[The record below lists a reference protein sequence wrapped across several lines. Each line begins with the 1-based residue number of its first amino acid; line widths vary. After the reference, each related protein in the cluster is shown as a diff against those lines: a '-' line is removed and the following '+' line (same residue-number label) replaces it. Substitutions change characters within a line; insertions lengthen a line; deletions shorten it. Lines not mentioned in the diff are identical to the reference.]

1 MPAPTQTAK
10 PAADLALIE
19 PVMMVIGGHKIV
31 TGDVFAVVDPATG
44 RPFANCP
51 LAGEVQVE
59 DAVAAARA
67 AFCGWAALPIE
78 QRAAHLERVADALEA
93 RKHDVAHLLSREQ
106 GKPAHSAALGEV
118 GGAINWTRATAK
130 LRPQVEVLKDDATGR
145 VELRRKPLGVVASI
159 TPWNFPILIAIW
171 HIIPAILG
179 GNTVVLKPS
188 SGTPLSTL
196 LMVEIANE
204 HLPAGV
210 LNSVSGPGRLGSQLA
225 GHAGVDK
232 IVFTGS
238 TPTGRDIMKHGAANL
253 KRLTLELGGND
264 AAIVL
269 ADADVEATAKKV
281 FLKSFGNSGQV
292 CAAIKRLYV
301 HDSIHDAMAER
312 LAQLA
317 SAAIVGPGDDPQ
329 SQYGPV
335 QNGKQL
341 AFLTGLAEDATARGG
356 RFLAGGLPEGKG
368 GGFYFPLSVVVDVTD
383 GMPIVDLEQFGPILP
398 IIRFHDAEEAVRLA
412 NANELG
418 LGGSIWSSD
427 VGEATRLAA
436 LLECGSAWVNDHS
449 TISPDIPFGGAKQS
463 GLGSEFGL
471 HGLYECMQ
479 MQTLRLP
486 AGAYTKVH

>member
-1 MPAPTQTAK
+1 MSQSSDVINAND
-10 PAADLALIE
+10 DLIQ
-19 PVMMVIGGHKIV
+19 PVSMIIGGQKIA
-31 TGDVFAVVDPATG
+31 TDDFFKVVDPATG
-44 RPFANCP
+44 RPFAQSP
-51 LAGEVQVE
+51 LANE
-59 DAVAAARA
+59 DMVDEAVAAARA
-67 AFCGWAALPIE
+67 AFRPWSAVPIE
-78 QRAAHLERVADALEA
+78 ERAMLLDRVADAMEE
-93 RKHDVAHLLSREQ
+93 RKVDVAQLLSREQ
-106 GKPAHSAALGEV
+106 GKPAHSAAIGEV
-118 GGAINWTRATAK
+118 SGAINWIRATAK
-130 LRPQVEVLKDDATGR
+130 LRPQVEILKDDETGR
-145 VELRRKPLGVVASI
+145 VEVRRKPLGVVASI
-159 TPWNFPILIAIW
+159 TPWNFPILIGIW
-171 HIIPAILG
+171 HIVPAILG

-210 LNSVSGPGRLGSQLA
+210 LNSVAGPGRIGAQLA
-225 GHAGVDK
+225 EHPGVDK

-238 TPTGRDIMKHGAANL
+238 TPTGRDIMKRGAANL

-281 FLKSFGNSGQV
+281 FLKAFGNSGQV

-301 HDSIHDAMAER
+301 HDSIHDALAGKLADMAK
-312 LAQLA
+312 
-317 SAAIVGPGDDPQ
+317 AAVVGPGDNPETH
-329 SQYGPV
+329 YGPV

-341 AFLTGLAEDATARGG
+341 AYLKELAEDGLAKGG
-356 RFLAGGLPEGKG
+356 RFLAGGLPAENQD
-368 GGFYFPLSVVVDVTD
+368 GFYFPISVMVDVAD
-383 GMPIVDLEQFGPILP
+383 GMAIVDDEQFGPILP
-398 IIRFHDAEEAVRLA
+398 IIRFHDNDEAVRLA

-427 VGEATRLAA
+427 TAEASRLAS

-463 GLGSEFGL
+463 GIGSEFGL
-471 HGLYECMQ
+471 HGLYEYMQ

-486 AGAYTKVH
+486 SSA

>member
-1 MPAPTQTAK
+1 MSQSSDVINAND
-10 PAADLALIE
+10 DLIQ
-19 PVMMVIGGHKIV
+19 PVSMIIGGQKV
-31 TGDVFAVVDPATG
+31 ATDDFFKVVDPATG
-44 RPFANCP
+44 RPFAQSP
-51 LAGEVQVE
+51 LATE
-59 DAVAAARA
+59 DMVDEAVAAARA
-67 AFCGWAALPIE
+67 AFRPWSAVPIE
-78 QRAAHLERVADALEA
+78 ERAMLLDRVADAMEE
-93 RKHDVAHLLSREQ
+93 RKVDVAQLLSREQ

-118 GGAINWTRATAK
+118 SGAINWIRATAK
-130 LRPQVEVLKDDATGR
+130 LRPQVEILKDDETGR
-145 VELRRKPLGVVASI
+145 VEVRRKPLGVVASI
-159 TPWNFPILIAIW
+159 TPWNFPILIGIW
-171 HIIPAILG
+171 HIVPAILG

-210 LNSVSGPGRLGSQLA
+210 LNSVAGPGRIGAQLA
-225 GHAGVDK
+225 EHPGVDK

-238 TPTGRDIMKHGAANL
+238 TPTGRDIMKRGAANL

-281 FLKSFGNSGQV
+281 FLKAFGNSGQV

-301 HDSIHDAMAER
+301 HDSIHDALAGKLADMAK
-312 LAQLA
+312 
-317 SAAIVGPGDDPQ
+317 AAVVGPGDNPETH
-329 SQYGPV
+329 YGPV

-341 AFLTGLAEDATARGG
+341 TYLKELAEDGLAKGG
-356 RFLAGGLPEGKG
+356 RFLAGGLPAENQD
-368 GGFYFPLSVVVDVTD
+368 GFYFPISVMVDVAD
-383 GMPIVDLEQFGPILP
+383 GMAIVDDEQFGPILP
-398 IIRFHDAEEAVRLA
+398 IIRFHDNDEAVRLA

-427 VGEATRLAA
+427 TAEASRLAS

-463 GLGSEFGL
+463 GIGSEFGL
-471 HGLYECMQ
+471 HGLYEYMQ

-486 AGAYTKVH
+486 SSA

>member
-1 MPAPTQTAK
+1 MELKDPARPSSDK
-10 PAADLALIE
+10 ALIE
-19 PVMMVIGGHKIV
+19 PATMTIGGRKIASDEMFV
-31 TGDVFAVVDPATG
+31 VVDPATG

-51 LAGEVQVE
+51 LASEQQVD
-59 DAVAAARA
+59 DAIAAARA
-67 AFCGWAALPIE
+67 AFPGWSAMPIDH
-78 QRAAHLERVADALEA
+78 RAELLDRVADALEA
-93 RKHDVAHLLSREQ
+93 RKPDIARLLSREQ
-106 GKPAHSAALGEV
+106 GKPAHSSAVGEV
-118 GGAINWTRATAK
+118 SGAVGWIRATAK
-130 LRPQVEVLKDDATGR
+130 LRPQVEVLKDDETGR

-210 LNSVSGPGRLGSQLA
+210 LNSVAGPGRLGSQLA
-225 GHAGVDK
+225 AHPGVNK
-232 IVFTGS
+232 LVFTGS
-238 TPTGRDIMKHGAANL
+238 TPTGRDIMMRGAGNL

-301 HDSIHDAMAER
+301 HDSIHDALAER
-312 LAQLA
+312 LAQMA
-317 SAAIVGPGDDPQ
+317 NAAIVGPGDDPET
-329 SQYGPV
+329 QYGPV

-341 AFLTGLAEDATARGG
+341 AYLTSLTEDALARGG
-356 RFLAGGLPEGKG
+356 RFLAGGLPEANQDGY
-368 GGFYFPLSVVVDVTD
+368 YFPLSIVVDVTD
-383 GMPIVDLEQFGPILP
+383 GMPIVDDEQFGPILP
-398 IIRFHDAEEAVRLA
+398 IIRFHDVEEAVRLA

-427 VGEATRLAA
+427 VSEASRLAA
-436 LLECGSAWVNDHS
+436 MLDCGSAWVNDHS
-449 TISPDIPFGGAKQS
+449 TISPDVPFGGAKQS

-471 HGLYECMQ
+471 HGLYEYMQ

-486 AGAYTKVH
+486 AVR

>member
-1 MPAPTQTAK
+1 MSQSSDVINAND
-10 PAADLALIE
+10 DLIQ
-19 PVMMVIGGHKIV
+19 PVSMIIGGQKV
-31 TGDVFAVVDPATG
+31 ATDDFFKVVDPATG
-44 RPFANCP
+44 RPFAQSP
-51 LAGEVQVE
+51 LATE
-59 DAVAAARA
+59 DMVDEAVAAARA
-67 AFCGWAALPIE
+67 AFRPWSAVPIE
-78 QRAAHLERVADALEA
+78 ERAMLLDRVADAMEE
-93 RKHDVAHLLSREQ
+93 RKVDVAQLLSREQ

-118 GGAINWTRATAK
+118 SGAINWIRATAK
-130 LRPQVEVLKDDATGR
+130 LRPQVEILKDDETGR
-145 VELRRKPLGVVASI
+145 VEVRRKPLGVVASI
-159 TPWNFPILIAIW
+159 TPWNFPILIGIW
-171 HIIPAILG
+171 HIVPAILG

-210 LNSVSGPGRLGSQLA
+210 LNSVAGPGRIGAQLA
-225 GHAGVDK
+225 EHPGVDK

-238 TPTGRDIMKHGAANL
+238 TPTGRDIMKRGAANL

-269 ADADVEATAKKV
+269 ADADVETTAKKV
-281 FLKSFGNSGQV
+281 FLKAFGNSGQV

-301 HDSIHDAMAER
+301 HDSIHDALAGKLADMAT
-312 LAQLA
+312 
-317 SAAIVGPGDDPQ
+317 AAVVGPGDNPETH
-329 SQYGPV
+329 YGPV

-341 AFLTGLAEDATARGG
+341 AYLKELAKDGLAKGG
-356 RFLAGGLPEGKG
+356 RFLAGGLPAENQD
-368 GGFYFPLSVVVDVTD
+368 GFYFPISVMVDVAD
-383 GMPIVDLEQFGPILP
+383 GMAIVDDEQFGPILP
-398 IIRFHDAEEAVRLA
+398 IIRFHDSDEAVRLA

-427 VGEATRLAA
+427 TAEASRLAS

-463 GLGSEFGL
+463 GIGSEFGL
-471 HGLYECMQ
+471 HGLYEYMQ

-486 AGAYTKVH
+486 SSA